1 MSSCYHF
8 VSTIPPLSS
17 GQDTL
22 NLMGDTER
30 IILMS
35 LQPRDVQ
42 TPIFPLICV
51 VTSVEHLSGAMT
63 RLFFPPKK
71 YGNHYAT
78 SITRYLYV
86 LIIVSDLKC
95 VLSVKINEL

>member
-30 IILMS
+30 IIVMS

-51 VTSVEHLSGAMT
+51 VTSAEHLSGAMT
-63 RLFFPPKK
+63 GLFFSSQKVWK
-71 YGNHYAT
+71 SLCNINHTISLCFNYCQRFKVRPI
-78 SITRYLYV
+78 SQ
-86 LIIVSDLKC
+86 DQ
-95 VLSVKINEL
+95 